1 MRIVCLGGG
10 PAGLYFGLL
19 MKKQDPSHDIT
30 IVERNAPGETFG
42 WGVVFSD
49 ETLGYLE
56 KNDRETHEEITRT
69 FAHWDAIEV
78 KYRGQVVR
86 SGGHGFSG
94 ISRRV
99 LLQILQK
106 RCASLGVK
114 LEFRTEVEDVTLYAG
129 ADLIVAGDG
138 LNSKIRRAFADTFR
152 PSLDVRKS
160 KYIWLGTRK
169 LFDAFTFIFEENAH
183 GLFQVHAYRFDPE
196 TSTFIVECDEESW
209 RKAGLASATTEET
222 LAYLEKLFAAHLDGE
237 KLLSNNASW
246 INFTTVK
253 NACWRKDN
261 IVLVGDAAHTA
272 HFSIGSGTKLAMEDA
287 IALADAC
294 KRHKNPAVAIEV
306 YEHERRPMVER
317 IQKAAQDSLVW
328 FENAKR
334 YARFDPI
341 PFAFSLVSRSK
352 KIGYDNL
359 KLRDPAFGAE
369 VTREFASHCPG
380 TPPGTPPMFTPLRLR
395 GLTLMNRVVVS
406 PMCMYS
412 AEDGTVNDFHLVH
425 LGSRAMGGAGLVSTE
440 MTDVSRDGR
449 ITPGCAGMYKPEHVV
464 AWRRIVDFVH
474 ARSHAAISIQLAHA
488 GRKGS
493 TKVMWEGMDEPLAE
507 GNWPLIS
514 ASPIAYGPENQV
526 PREMDRDDMDR
537 VKADFVRSVGM
548 AEEAGFD
555 MLEVHMA
562 HGYLL
567 ACFLS
572 PLTNVRTDAYGGS
585 LENRMRYPLEVFAAM
600 REAWPA
606 KKPMSVRISATDWV
620 EGGFVG
626 EDAVVV
632 ARALKELGC
641 DIIDVSAGQTTR
653 DAKPVYGRMFQTPFS
668 DQVRNEAFIP
678 TMTVGNI
685 SSADQV
691 NTILAARRADLC
703 VLARP
708 HLKNPNWTLFA
719 AEEQGYFELPWPD
732 MYSAVKPPRPYNE
745 RGSALPG
752 TRPTKT

>member
-19 MKKQDPSHDIT
+19 MKKLDPTHDIT
-30 IVERNAPGETFG
+30 VVERNAPGETFG

-56 KNDRETHEEITRT
+56 ENDRETHEEITRT
-69 FAHWDAIEV
+69 FAHWDAIDV

-94 ISRRV
+94 ISRRS

-114 LEFRTEVEDVTLYAG
+114 VVFRTEVDDISAYAD
-129 ADLIVAGDG
+129 ADLIVAADG
-138 LNSKIRRAFADTFR
+138 VNSKIRRMFADTFR
-152 PSLDVRKS
+152 PSLDVRHS

-209 RKAGLASATTEET
+209 RRAGLASASPEET
-222 LAYLEKLFAAHLDGE
+222 LAYLEKLFASHLGGE

-246 INFTTVK
+246 INFATVK

-261 IVLVGDAAHTA
+261 IVLLGDAAHTA

-287 IALADAC
+287 IGLAAAC
-294 KRHKNPAVAIEV
+294 ERHKNPIAAIEA
-306 YEHERRPMVER
+306 YEIERRPVVER

-334 YARFDPI
+334 YARFEPI

-352 KIGYDNL
+352 KIGYQNL

-369 VTREFASHCPG
+369 VTREFAAQCPG
-380 TPPGTPPMFTPLRLR
+380 TPLDTPPMFTPFRLR
-395 GLTLMNRVVVS
+395 GMTLMNRVVVS
-406 PMCMYS
+406 SMCMYS
-412 AEDGTVNDFHLVH
+412 AENGLVNDFHLVH
-425 LGSRAMGGAGLVSTE
+425 LGARAMGGAGLVATE

-449 ITPGCAGMYKPEHVV
+449 ISPGCAGMYEPEHVV

-474 ARSHAAISIQLAHA
+474 ARSRAAISLQLGHA
-488 GRKGS
+488 GRKGA
-493 TKVMWEGMDEPLAE
+493 TNVPWLGGEPLGE
-507 GNWPLIS
+507 GSWPLLG
-514 ASPIAYGPENQV
+514 ASPIAYGPKNQV
-526 PREMDRDDMDR
+526 PREMNRDDMDR
-537 VKADFVRSVGM
+537 VKADFVRAVHM
-548 AEEAGFD
+548 ADEAGFD
-555 MLEVHMA
+555 MIEIHMA

-567 ACFLS
+567 ATFLS

-585 LENRMRYPLEVFAAM
+585 LENRMRYPLEVFTAM
-600 REAWPA
+600 REAWP
-606 KKPMSVRISATDWV
+606 KERPMSVRISATDWV
-620 EGGFVG
+620 PGGFVC

-632 ARALKELGC
+632 ARALKERGC

-653 DAKPVYGRMFQTPFS
+653 EAKPVYGRMYQTPFS
-668 DQVRNEAFIP
+668 DQVRNEAGIP

-685 SSADQV
+685 STADQV

-719 AEEQGYFELPWPD
+719 AEEQGYFELPWPV
-732 MYSAVKPPRPYNE
+732 MYSAVMPPRPYNE
-745 RGSALPG
+745 RG
-752 TRPTKT
+752 TERPPPRKT